1 MVCWSFHLLYLFSE
15 SIEIGWEAVEMENG
29 SRDVIRFVLKEKEQ
43 SDSLRVFEPATS
55 QAPAGRCQYTS
66 TAIKVWSCNV
76 PFESLRFAKDIQR
89 VTEAGFR
96 ELLDAFAIGEDY
108 KCMNVLFPS
117 FGTRQKKK
125 LHPST
130 YFDHNICGRPQNML
144 AGLSIFEGRG

>member
-1 MVCWSFHLLYLFSE
+1 MVCWSLHLLYLFSE

-66 TAIKVWSCNV
+66 TAIKEWSCNV

-89 VTEAGFR
+89 VTNAKQVSESYWTPLRLVKIINVWMFFSPVS
-96 ELLDAFAIGEDY
+96 ELDRKRNFTLRLILITTFVGDR
-108 KCMNVLFPS
+108 K
-117 FGTRQKKK
+117 
-125 LHPST
+125 
-130 YFDHNICGRPQNML
+130 IC
-144 AGLSIFEGRG
+144 